1 MAGRTII
8 QHYHTTGTTAPVAS
22 NLEYGEIAVG
32 AGSTNTHLYIKDD
45 TGALRTFSPAATNTI
60 TAGSGKYFTSLT
72 QVDGKLVSGATAN
85 LPSGD
90 GGGAYLPLSGGTVDG
105 GLTVSGCLVV
115 DEDITASYVE
125 ANEFCATA
133 VINVDYAIYDC
144 GDLYVDGYTS
154 FGSDV
159 EMYGPVWVENEMTVY
174 DKPFNIEASGADS
187 KSQLIFKN
195 NQATND
201 GAMSSEFASIK
212 GVYEGVDDSWTDEYV
227 PYGKIE
233 FYVTNSDGFGA
244 DAVLEQGEF
253 RVGGVALGSNTKL
266 SNLTVSGATTFNGT
280 INAKG
285 ALTVNNNLT
294 VTGTTTLSTGG
305 TVYTGNVNIA
315 SGSHVFF
322 NRADWNYISLPD
334 SDYAALAICRGI
346 AGGSNAQYLL
356 SHDSFRPANDNTKT
370 IGTSSYRWNNIYSKG
385 ADIDGNIHVKRSS
398 TGGTIFFGDM
408 DSDDEGYVYI
418 REKSSDRLEI
428 AADSGI
434 LLHTGCV
441 NEGDDIVLRIWH
453 PDRNGALRPD
463 TFSSTNTNTM
473 SIDLGTD
480 SQRFYDGYFSNK
492 IYAANGFYQSSDER
506 LKTFGDDLKIDLD
519 ALSKCRKSY
528 FTFNENTEEK
538 HIGVSAQEIQKL
550 YPEVVT
556 ETIEGYLN
564 VDYAKL
570 SVVALAAVDK
580 LHEEVSELKELV
592 KQLMNK

>member
-105 GLTVSGCLVV
+105 
-115 DEDITASYVE
+115 
-125 ANEFCATA
+125 
-133 VINVDYAIYDC
+133 
-144 GDLYVDGYTS
+144 
-154 FGSDV
+154 
-159 EMYGPVWVENEMTVY
+159 
-174 DKPFNIEASGADS
+174 
-187 KSQLIFKN
+187 
-195 NQATND
+195 
-201 GAMSSEFASIK
+201 
-212 GVYEGVDDSWTDEYV
+212 
-227 PYGKIE
+227 
-233 FYVTNSDGFGA
+233 
-244 DAVLEQGEF
+244 
-253 RVGGVALGSNTKL
+253 
-266 SNLTVSGATTFNGT
+266 
-280 INAKG
+280 

-294 VTGTTTLSTGG
+294 VTGTTTLSIGG
-305 TVYTGNVNIA
+305 TVYTGDVNIA

>member
-1 MAGRTII
+1 MAERTII

-22 NLEYGEIAVG
+22 NLELGEIAVG
-32 AGSTNTHLYIKDD
+32 AGSTNTHLYIKDN

-115 DEDITASYVE
+115 NEDITASYVE
-125 ANEFCATA
+125 ANEFCATD
-133 VINVDYAIYDC
+133 VINVDYAIYDY
-144 GDLYVDGYTS
+144 GDLYVDGYAS

-174 DKPFNIEASGADS
+174 DNPFNIEASGADS

-195 NQATND
+195 NEATHD

-212 GVYEGVDDSWTDEYV
+212 GVYEGVDDCWNDEYV

-233 FYVTNSDGFGA
+233 FYLTNSDGFGA

-253 RVGGVALGSNTKL
+253 RVGGAALGSNTKL
-266 SNLTVSGATTFNGT
+266 SNLTVTGTTTFNGT

-305 TVYTGNVNIA
+305 TVNTGHVSIA

-334 SDYAALAICRGI
+334 SNYAALAICRGGI
-346 AGGSNAQYLL
+346 SGDNAQYLL
-356 SHDSFRPANDNTKT
+356 NHDSFRPAKDNTKT

-385 ADIDGNIHVKRSS
+385 ANIDGDIVVGKDIILGTANGDYGTQQGLYFGGCKASYIKQLSNGELEIRSDCRQMNEDGEIDTVDGNIIL
-398 TGGTIFFGDM
+398 TGLQVLPGKHNYT
-408 DSDDEGYVYI
+408 SLGYDY
-418 REKSSDRLEI
+418 
-428 AADSGI
+428 
-434 LLHTGCV
+434 
-441 NEGDDIVLRIWH
+441 LRFK
-453 PDRNGALRPD
+453 N
-463 TFSSTNTNTM
+463 
-473 SIDLGTD
+473 
-480 SQRFYDGYFSNK
+480 GYFSDK
-492 IYAANGFYQSSDER
+492 VYAAGGFYQSSDER
-506 LKTFGDDLKIDLD
+506 LKTFGEDLKIDLD

-556 ETIEGYLN
+556 ETSEGYLN